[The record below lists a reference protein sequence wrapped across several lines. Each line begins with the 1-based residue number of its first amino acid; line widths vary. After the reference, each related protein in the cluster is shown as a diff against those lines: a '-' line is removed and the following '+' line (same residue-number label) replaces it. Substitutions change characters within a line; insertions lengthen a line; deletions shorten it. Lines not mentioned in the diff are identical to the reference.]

1 MNTAPTIDTG
11 RRELAGRVSG
21 GLEITL
27 YWNPADDGISVEV
40 YEASIDETITILV
53 APDRAL
59 EAFHH
64 PFAYLASDYDIVGIL
79 LSSAGLT
86 S

>member
-1 MNTAPTIDTG
+1 MNTAPTTDTG
-11 RRELAGRVSG
+11 RRELAARASG

-27 YWNPADDGISVEV
+27 YWNPADDSISVEV

-64 PFAYLASDYDIVGIL
+64 PFAYLASEYDIVGVL
-79 LSSAGLT
+79 LSSAGQT